1 MSSFK
6 AFGDL
11 DEDEMKTLT
20 QSMMVALVQTT
31 ERLGMGGGLSC
42 HGVFDVYGAVE
53 DVIHSEH
60 RKAKERLESL
70 G

>member
-31 ERLGMGGGLSC
+31 ERLGMGGG
-42 HGVFDVYGAVE
+42 
-53 DVIHSEH
+53 
-60 RKAKERLESL
+60 
-70 G
+70 

>member
-31 ERLGMGGGLSC
+31 ERLDGPM
-42 HGVFDVYGAVE
+42 
-53 DVIHSEH
+53 
-60 RKAKERLESL
+60 RN
-70 G
+70 